1 MIITFVRTMIV
12 YIVALFTIR
21 CMGKTGLSSTDPFQI
36 TIMLLIAELAAM
48 PVSSPEISLLNGLAA
63 IFMILFLYALSG
75 FLSCKSEAFK
85 KFINGRPS
93 ILIDDGAINFREM
106 KRSNVTLTDLME
118 MLRIQDCPS
127 IADVA
132 YAYLETNGEFS
143 LILKPE
149 KKPATRGDVCI
160 AGEKEYMPCIIIS
173 DGQIYRKNMERIGL
187 NEKKLQ
193 KEISALSL
201 GTVQDIFLCFS
212 TEHRSLYF
220 YPRSDSSHIDPV
232 VSSPFGSGNSR
243 QSGGKP
249 YSPDKGENRK

>member
-1 MIITFVRTMIV
+1 MIITFVRTFIV
-12 YIVALFTIR
+12 YAVALFTIR

-75 FLSCKSEAFK
+75 FLSCKSEHFK

-93 ILIDDGAINFREM
+93 ILIDNGAINFKEM

-127 IADVA
+127 ITDVA

-143 LILKPE
+143 LILKPD
-149 KKPATRGDVCI
+149 KKPLTRGDLNI
-160 AGEKEYMPCIIIS
+160 SSPEEAMPCIVIS
-173 DGQIYRKNMERIGL
+173 DGRIYKKNMERIGL
-187 NEKKLQ
+187 NENELK
-193 KEISALSL
+193 KEIDRLSL
-201 GTVQDIFLCFS
+201 NAVKDIFLCFCDEQK
-212 TEHRSLYF
+212 TLHF
-220 YPRSDSSHIDPV
+220 YPKKDDSFILPV
-232 VSSPFGSGNSR
+232 NSR
-243 QSGGKP
+243 P
-249 YSPDKGENRK
+249 FDPDSKHS

>member
-75 FLSCKSEAFK
+75 FLSCRSEIFK

-93 ILIDDGAINFREM
+93 ILIDDGAVNFREM
-106 KRSNVTLTDLME
+106 KRSNVTLTDLTE
-118 MLRIQDCPS
+118 MLRIQNCS
-127 IADVA
+127 SLADVA

-149 KKPATRGDVCI
+149 KKPVTREDLDI
-160 AGEKEYMPCIIIS
+160 ASDREYMPCIIIS
-173 DGQIYRKNMERIGL
+173 DGHIYRKNMERIGL
-187 NEKKLQ
+187 DEARLKKEASGALFLKITKATSAERKWTNWESLSKLTGQ
-193 KEISALSL
+193 RDLLISAKLP
-201 GTVQDIFLCFS
+201 T
-212 TEHRSLYF
+212 
-220 YPRSDSSHIDPV
+220 
-232 VSSPFGSGNSR
+232 
-243 QSGGKP
+243 
-249 YSPDKGENRK
+249 DKWGCP